1 MAETHSSYLL
11 SSTGKGFEES
21 SAGQLWFG
29 VWFGCSQTVAENAT
43 AREGD

>member
-21 SAGQLWFG
+21 SAGQLWLG
-29 VWFGCSQTVAENAT
+29 VWFGCIQTVAENAT